1 MIRPYLA
8 NGVVMGELITGQ
20 AATYVEEIW
29 VETEKRYQIICITR
43 DVQDIV
49 AESGIKDGLVL
60 VCLLYTSP
68 SPRDED

>member
-1 MIRPYLA
+1 MIRRYLA

-49 AESGIKDGLVL
+49 AESGIKDSWFG
-60 VCLLYTSP
+60 
-68 SPRDED
+68 

>member
-29 VETEKRYQIICITR
+29 VETEKRYQIILSLIHISEPTR
-43 DVQDIV
+43 
-49 AESGIKDGLVL
+49 
-60 VCLLYTSP
+60 
-68 SPRDED
+68 R